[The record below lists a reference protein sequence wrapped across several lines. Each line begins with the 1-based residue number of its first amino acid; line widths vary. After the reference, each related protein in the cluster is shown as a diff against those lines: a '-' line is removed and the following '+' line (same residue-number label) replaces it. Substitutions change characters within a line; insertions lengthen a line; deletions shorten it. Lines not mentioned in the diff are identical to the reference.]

1 MDKVYDKD
9 SALAATYED
18 MVLGFLLTEYPLR
31 RLPRLIAALAA
42 AAIAFHSAPRVLLIG
57 WAIIYVGVYV
67 FRLLTFGW
75 IKARSNL
82 SVARRFRLYSLLAAL
97 DSGRTAVCLVAFP
110 YMSQFDRAMLTV
122 VFVAF
127 GAGALTRI
135 VADRRVFCSFS
146 LPLFIPLVAAWA
158 IFPGAES
165 PWIGWLMAGMLAL
178 NTYYLFERS
187 GQSDS
192 ILRESFAIRQER
204 AELNREL
211 QIALG
216 TAEAASQAKTRFLA
230 SASHDLRQP
239 IQTLSLFSAALA
251 MRPLD
256 ERTRQIAVN
265 INAALQDL
273 TGELDALLDVSKL
286 DAGIVQIQPGE
297 LRLSSM
303 LERVHGLFSSTAQ
316 EKHLELTIACPPD
329 AWTYTD
335 RNHLERIVRNLVEN
349 ALKYTDAGSV
359 RIEVARDNDRYRL
372 SVIDTGC
379 GIPAHE
385 QERIFEE
392 FYQISNP
399 ERDRKRG
406 LGLGL
411 SIVRRLAT
419 VLNIPLALSSAPDAG
434 TSVVLE
440 LPIAQPPTQA
450 APKPQFEQ
458 PIGTLHVLAV
468 DDEESVRLGM
478 KALLEELGCTVSLSA
493 STHEAL
499 AEAKLKAPD
508 ILVTDLRLRGSD
520 NGIETIRTVRKLIPN
535 LPSLIITGDSV
546 PERMLEAEAIG
557 ITVIQKPVSSARLLA
572 EIGKLTTA
580 NDA

>member
-1 MDKVYDKD
+1 
-9 SALAATYED
+9 
-18 MVLGFLLTEYPLR
+18 
-31 RLPRLIAALAA
+31 
-42 AAIAFHSAPRVLLIG
+42 
-57 WAIIYVGVYV
+57 
-67 FRLLTFGW
+67 
-75 IKARSNL
+75 
-82 SVARRFRLYSLLAAL
+82 
-97 DSGRTAVCLVAFP
+97 
-110 YMSQFDRAMLTV
+110 
-122 VFVAF
+122 VAF

-165 PWIGWLMAGMLAL
+165 PWIGWLMAGLLAL

-187 GQSDS
+187 GQSDA
-192 ILRESFAIRQER
+192 ILRESFGIRQER

-211 QIALG
+211 RIALG

-256 ERTRQIAVN
+256 DRTRQIAVN

-286 DAGIVQIQPGE
+286 DAGIVQIQAVE

-303 LERVHGLFSSTAQ
+303 MERVHSLFLSAAQ
-316 EKHLELTIACPPD
+316 EKHLELTVACPSD
-329 AWTYTD
+329 AWTFTD

-349 ALKYTDAGSV
+349 SLKYTDEGSV
-359 RIEVARDNDRYRL
+359 RIEIARDNDCYRL

-379 GIPAHE
+379 GIPMSE

-392 FYQISNP
+392 FYQINNP

-411 SIVRRLAT
+411 SIVKRLAAM
-419 VLNIPLALSSAPDAG
+419 LNIPLALSSAPDAG
-434 TSVVLE
+434 TRVVLQ
-440 LPIAQPPTQA
+440 LPIAQPNTQP
-450 APKPQFEQ
+450 APRPPLEQ
-458 PIGTLHVLAV
+458 SIGTLHVLAI

-478 KALLEELGCTVSLSA
+478 KALLEELGCTVSLGA
-493 STHEAL
+493 STNEAV

-520 NGIETIRTVRKLIPN
+520 NGIETIRRVREMIPN
-535 LPSLIITGDSV
+535 VPCLIITGDSV
-546 PERMLEAEAIG
+546 PERMLEAQTIG
-557 ITVIQKPVSSARLLA
+557 VTVIHKPVSSTRLLA
-572 EIGKLTTA
+572 EIGRLTTA
-580 NDA
+580 NDC

>member
-9 SALAATYED
+9 SALSATYEE
-18 MVLGFLLTEYPLR
+18 MVLGFLLTENPLK
-31 RLPRLIAALAA
+31 RLPRLVGALAA
-42 AAIAFHSAPRVLLIG
+42 AAIAFHNAPRVLLIG
-57 WAIIYVGVYV
+57 WAVIYAGVFA
-67 FRLLTFGW
+67 FRQITFKW

-97 DSGRTAVCLVAFP
+97 DSGRTAVCLIAFP

-122 VFVAF
+122 TFVAF

-165 PWIGWLMAGMLAL
+165 PWIGWLMAGLLAL

-187 GQSDS
+187 GQSDA

-211 QIALG
+211 RIALG

-256 ERTRQIAVN
+256 DRTRQIAVN

-286 DAGIVQIQPGE
+286 DAGIVQIQRGE
-297 LRLSSM
+297 LRLLPVM
-303 LERVHGLFSSTAQ
+303 ERIHSLFLSAAQ
-316 EKHLELTIACPPD
+316 EKHLELTIVCPLD

-359 RIEVARDNDRYRL
+359 RIEIARVDDCHRL

-379 GIPAHE
+379 GIPAQE

-411 SIVRRLAT
+411 SIVKRLAT
-419 VLNIPLALSSAPDAG
+419 ILDIPLALSSAPDAG
-434 TSVVLE
+434 TRVVLE
-440 LPIAQPPTQA
+440 LPIAQPPAEPVSQA
-450 APKPQFEQ
+450 HFEQ
-458 PIGTLHVLAV
+458 SIGTLHVLAV

-478 KALLEELGCTVSLSA
+478 RALLEELGCTVSLGA
-493 STHEAL
+493 STSEAL
-499 AEAKLKAPD
+499 AEARLKAPD

-520 NGIETIRTVRKLIPN
+520 NGIETVRALRKLIPD

-546 PERMLEAEAIG
+546 PERMLEAQAIG
-557 ITVIQKPVSSARLLA
+557 ITVIYKPVSSARLLA

-580 NDA
+580 NGV

>member
-1 MDKVYDKD
+1 
-9 SALAATYED
+9 
-18 MVLGFLLTEYPLR
+18 
-31 RLPRLIAALAA
+31 
-42 AAIAFHSAPRVLLIG
+42 
-57 WAIIYVGVYV
+57 
-67 FRLLTFGW
+67 
-75 IKARSNL
+75 
-82 SVARRFRLYSLLAAL
+82 
-97 DSGRTAVCLVAFP
+97 
-110 YMSQFDRAMLTV
+110 
-122 VFVAF
+122 
-127 GAGALTRI
+127 
-135 VADRRVFCSFS
+135 
-146 LPLFIPLVAAWA
+146 VAAWA

-165 PWIGWLMAGMLAL
+165 PWIGWLMAGLLAL
-178 NTYYLFERS
+178 NTYYLYERS
-187 GQSDS
+187 GQSDT

-211 QIALG
+211 KIALG

-256 ERTRQIAVN
+256 DRTRQIAVN

-286 DAGIVQIQPGE
+286 DAGIVQIQSGE
-297 LRLSSM
+297 LRLLSM
-303 LERVHGLFSSTAQ
+303 LERIHSLFLSAAQ
-316 EKHLELTIACPPD
+316 EKHLELTIACPLD

-349 ALKYTDAGSV
+349 ALKYTDEGSV
-359 RIEVARDNDRYRL
+359 CIEIVRDHDCYRL

-411 SIVRRLAT
+411 SIVKRLT
-419 VLNIPLALSSAPDAG
+419 TMLNIPLALSSAPGAG
-434 TSVVLE
+434 TRVVLE
-440 LPIAQPPTQA
+440 LPIAQPDTQPS
-450 APKPQFEQ
+450 PKPQFEQ
-458 PIGTLHVLAV
+458 SIGTLHVLAV

-478 KALLEELGCTVSLSA
+478 KALLEELGCAVSLGA
-493 STHEAL
+493 STNEAL

-520 NGIETIRTVRKLIPN
+520 SGIETIRTVRQLIPN
-535 LPSLIITGDSV
+535 LPCLIITGDSV
-546 PERMLEAEAIG
+546 PERMAEAQAIG
-557 ITVIQKPVSSARLLA
+557 ITVIQKPVSSTRLLA
-572 EIGKLTTA
+572 EIVKLTTA
-580 NDA
+580 SAV